1 MCHHVSLQCQGQND
15 IQLLPLSET
24 SGRGQMSVSES
35 WSLRCA
41 TAKSESALQVGAP
54 TALGGMGLCRI
65 ASHGKLKKG
74 SARGVKRQ
82 LQDLFA
88 FRSLDK
94 LHPHR
99 DIDASTRSL
108 VPSLLF
114 ALLASVLTIIE
125 QSKHRRETHTEPKL
139 RNEQTAGSMQSKQQI
154 LSLACVP
161 KIQESRIMEIR
172 TMDSHYVGWPPV
184 STQKTDKQTD
194 SQAGRQAGRTD
205 RQTDTQH
212 TDTHTHT
219 HTHKKKTK
227 NDPMPPKT
235 ALGHGKSASWSQL
248 GGMPI
253 TLR

>member
-24 SGRGQMSVSES
+24 SGGARCQCPES

-172 TMDSHYVGWPPV
+172 TMDSHYVVGHRY
-184 STQKTDKQTD
+184 QRRRQTD
-194 SQAGRQAGRTD
+194 RQPGRQAGRQTD
-205 RQTDTQH
+205 RQTHNTQ
-212 TDTHTHT
+212 THTHT
-219 HTHKKKTK
+219 KKKKKKTTRCRQRLLWG
-227 NDPMPPKT
+227 MASPP
-235 ALGHGKSASWSQL
+235 AGANWEVCRSHFAE
-248 GGMPI
+248 
-253 TLR
+253 